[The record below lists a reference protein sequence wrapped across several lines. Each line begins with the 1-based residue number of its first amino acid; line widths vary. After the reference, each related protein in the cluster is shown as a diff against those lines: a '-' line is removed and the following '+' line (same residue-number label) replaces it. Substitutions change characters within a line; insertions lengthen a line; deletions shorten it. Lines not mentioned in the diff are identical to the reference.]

1 MYSRSMA
8 RALSVGI
15 VGIVLGV
22 FRYRMASKVRCHACS
37 PCYGHCFLIQSLS
50 LSLSLSLSSC
60 GASPSYLC
68 PCREV
73 EKSLSRLDSTA
84 FTACAS

>member
-1 MYSRSMA
+1 MYSRGMA

-50 LSLSLSLSSC
+50 LSLSLH
-60 GASPSYLC
+60 
-68 PCREV
+68 V
-73 EKSLSRLDSTA
+73 ERLLPICVRA
-84 FTACAS
+84 VK